1 MIYDASLG
9 FYQEKALKRLEWL
22 IDNKRKFEIREIV
35 PIRTLAQNR
44 YLHLI
49 LSWFA
54 FEYGETLEYVK
65 VEFFKKIVNPDLFKV
80 EYANPVTGEVRE
92 ALRSSKDL
100 DKSEMTLAI
109 DKFRDWASKE
119 AGIYLPDAKDLDSV
133 RSLEM
138 ELLRNN
144 IKSN

>member
-9 FYQEKALKRLEWL
+9 FYREKALKRLEWL
-22 IDNKRKFEIREIV
+22 IENKKKFEIREII

-65 VEFFKKIVNPDLFKV
+65 VEFFKKTVNPQLFKV
-80 EYANPVTGEVRE
+80 EYVNPVTGEIRE
-92 ALRSSKDL
+92 SLRSSRDL
-100 DKSEMTLAI
+100 DKSEMTNAI
-109 DKFRDWASKE
+109 DRFRDWSSKE
-119 AGIYLPDAKDLDSV
+119 SGIYLPDPQDLAAV
-133 RSLEM
+133 QALQM

-144 IKSN
+144 IK